1 MKDHNM
7 SENNPQLT
15 LLDILKGV
23 KKFRTDIYPERKEL
37 YCQLANGQ
45 SPKTLFITCADSRI
59 SPESLTQ
66 QPPGNLFVLRN
77 IGNIVPAY
85 GNSFGRVTS
94 AVEYAVSALKVSTII
109 ICGHSDCG
117 AMSALIHPEKLN
129 SMPAVRKWLQYAET
143 AHAITDALSATD
155 VGPESIQSLTEHN
168 VLLQLAHL
176 RTHPSVAGALAKKEI
191 ILQGWYYDIPKG
203 KIYVLDEET
212 RNDMT
217 VDEAISMLQ
226 NRINQNTKA

>member
-1 MKDHNM
+1 M
-7 SENNPQLT
+7 SEINPQQT
-15 LLDILKGV
+15 LLDILHGV
-23 KKFRTDIYPERKEL
+23 QRFKADIFPERQAL

-59 SPESLTQ
+59 SPELLTH

-85 GNSFGRVTS
+85 GNSFGGVTS

-117 AMSALIHPEKLN
+117 AMSALIHPEKLS
-129 SMPAVRKWLQYAET
+129 SMPAVKKWLQYAET
-143 AHAITDALSATD
+143 AHAVTDALSATD
-155 VGPESIQSLTEHN
+155 VGPESIQTLTEHN

-176 RTHPSVAGALAKKEI
+176 RTHPSVAAALARKEV
-191 ILQGWYYDIPKG
+191 ILQGWYYDIPHG

-217 VDEAISMLQ
+217 VEEAIEMLKKE
-226 NRINQNTKA
+226 IA

>member
-1 MKDHNM
+1 M
-7 SENNPQLT
+7 SEINPKQT
-15 LLDILKGV
+15 LLDLLHGV
-23 KKFRTDIYPERKEL
+23 QRFKTDIFPERQEL

-45 SPKTLFITCADSRI
+45 SPRTLFITCADSRI
-59 SPESLTQ
+59 SPELLTH

-85 GNSFGRVTS
+85 GNSFGGVTS

-117 AMSALIHPEKLN
+117 AMSALIHPEKVA
-129 SMPAVRKWLQYAET
+129 SMPAVKKWLQYAET
-143 AHAITDALSATD
+143 AHAVTDALSATD
-155 VGPESIQSLTEHN
+155 VGPESIQTLTEHN

-176 RTHPSVAGALAKKEI
+176 RTHPSVAAALARKEI

-217 VDEAISMLQ
+217 VNEAIAALQ
-226 NRINQNTKA
+226 KEIS